1 MAGMFYSIEEV
12 AQKLNKTE
20 DQVSEL
26 VQSGRL
32 REFRDGSNVLFK
44 INEVEALL
52 ADTSVM
58 GSQESAPEAKAE
70 DSADDDFLSIAE
82 PADDEDDISL
92 VAEPELEDDSLE
104 LDEELEDDLDSLEPG
119 DESGSLELDDEPV
132 SLEPDDGSDSAG
144 LEDTSGSLGLGDAS
158 GSLGLGDESALG
170 DESGSLAGL
179 TEADTAM
186 GQDGVNVLG
195 ETDSYE
201 LSDDTLAETQAA
213 IDEAS
218 LEEIEGDV
226 NLDTF
231 GSGSG
236 LLDLSLQ
243 ADDTSLGGI
252 LDEIYTP
259 EGEDGDAKNEGS
271 AVEVAAEAEQMMA
284 EETLNGRAGMMAYA
298 EPEPDAMSNALG
310 IMLLL
315 PIAAVIYTIAVALA
329 ASGGTL
335 LKIVESI
342 QGIIWYIVGGMAVAS
357 IVIAGI
363 GSAAGGPK
371 KPKAPKKKK
380 TKKKKA
386 DDA

>member
-58 GSQESAPEAKAE
+58 ASQEPAAEAKAKAE
-70 DSADDDFLSIAE
+70 DAADDDFLSIAE
-82 PADDEDDISL
+82 PADDEEDISL
-92 VAEPELEDDSLE
+92 AAEPELEDDSLE
-104 LDEELEDDLDSLEPG
+104 LDDGSGLMELEDDLDSTGSDDGADSFGLEDDLDSLESGDDSDSLGLG
-119 DESGSLELDDEPV
+119 DESGSKGPGDD
-132 SLEPDDGSDSAG
+132 SD
-144 LEDTSGSLGLGDAS
+144 SLGLGDAS
-158 GSLGLGDESALG
+158 ALG
-170 DESGSLAGL
+170 DESDSLAGL

-310 IMLLL
+310 ITLLL
-315 PIAAVIYTIAVALA
+315 PIAAVIYTTAVALA

-335 LKIVESI
+335 LKIVEST
-342 QGIIWYIVGGMAVAS
+342 QGMI
-357 IVIAGI
+357 
-363 GSAAGGPK
+363 
-371 KPKAPKKKK
+371 
-380 TKKKKA
+380 
-386 DDA
+386 